1 MIPLCPP
8 RHHFAT
14 RRIAGSVSDIAAV
27 EVSTES
33 AINRIPEDNRGV
45 RCLTRQVDEITSHH
59 LMAFTKGVSG

>member
-8 RHHFAT
+8 RHHFAQ
-14 RRIAGSVSDIAAV
+14 RGQWSEIAAV
-27 EVSTES
+27 EVSMES
-33 AINRIPEDNRGV
+33 AINRIPEDNQGV